1 MSIQKITFKRIEV
14 IAGEDGY
21 FNYPSGICFNPDND
35 EFYIT
40 DLHNSR
46 ICSFNRKTHEK
57 RTLTTRIMMN
67 SGIQHLKR
75 PLGISYNPLVGLAV
89 TDVEYNMIFVL
100 DKDNDIWI
108 PIIEDYMVNND
119 RKKNLNLPSG
129 VAVDDDGNFYTND
142 FLNNRICRI
151 APDGRI
157 DVLIDSSIG
166 NEDAD
171 TNEIIKIDKP
181 YGIYL
186 SNNRLYFT
194 DTGNHMIRYV
204 QLNDNTLH
212 SIRIDKDILELNSPI
227 AVTLDNKGYIYVC
240 EQRRIY
246 CVDPNTNSCVFLI
259 NKDNWRNYMQCFH
272 LKERLCYAG
281 AIFVRNNREVYWLDT
296 IKNLI
301 YRITM

>member
-1 MSIQKITFKRIEV
+1 
-14 IAGEDGY
+14 
-21 FNYPSGICFNPDND
+21 
-35 EFYIT
+35 
-40 DLHNSR
+40 
-46 ICSFNRKTHEK
+46 
-57 RTLTTRIMMN
+57 
-67 SGIQHLKR
+67 
-75 PLGISYNPLVGLAV
+75 
-89 TDVEYNMIFVL
+89 MIFVL